1 MIQVYNTLSR
11 KKEDFKLVNNDNI
24 VRMYTCG
31 MTVQDEPHI
40 GHIRSA
46 VTAAIIRRVL
56 KLHGYEIFSMYNFTD
71 IDDKL
76 IEKMKTGEDYRI
88 TAAENI
94 DKFMKYAEIMN
105 IMPFTVYPHATKHIQ
120 EIIELIEKLIEKGF
134 AYKSGEDVYFS
145 VSLFKDYGRL
155 SGKKIDDLI
164 QGKRVEINEMKNNP
178 LDFVLWKGAKEG
190 EPFWYSPFGKGRPG
204 WHIECSAMSMKYL
217 GETFD
222 IHTGGEGLIFPH
234 HENEIAQSE
243 CAAGH
248 AFANY
253 WLHNG
258 MMNLKGEKMSKSIG
272 NVFKMSQLLEM
283 YHPNVVRLFLLKALY
298 RKSVEFSIDRLEEAK
313 SAYERILNVLK
324 GEVSTQIDEKLY
336 ESFKIELF
344 DDFNTPGA
352 ISYIFDAVSGIN
364 AGENE
369 AVLRATVNRMLSDLG
384 FVEESVSVSSNNI
397 SDELIDIIVEIRNKA
412 KNAKNFDLSDQIR
425 NTLKEK
431 GITISDTKEGAVWKR
446 ED

>member
-1 MIQVYNTLSR
+1 
-11 KKEDFKLVNNDNI
+11 
-24 VRMYTCG
+24 
-31 MTVQDEPHI
+31 
-40 GHIRSA
+40 
-46 VTAAIIRRVL
+46 
-56 KLHGYEIFSMYNFTD
+56 
-71 IDDKL
+71 
-76 IEKMKTGEDYRI
+76 
-88 TAAENI
+88 
-94 DKFMKYAEIMN
+94 
-105 IMPFTVYPHATKHIQ
+105 
-120 EIIELIEKLIEKGF
+120 
-134 AYKSGEDVYFS
+134 
-145 VSLFKDYGRL
+145 
-155 SGKKIDDLI
+155 
-164 QGKRVEINEMKNNP
+164 
-178 LDFVLWKGAKEG
+178 
-190 EPFWYSPFGKGRPG
+190 
-204 WHIECSAMSMKYL
+204 
-217 GETFD
+217 
-222 IHTGGEGLIFPH
+222 
-234 HENEIAQSE
+234 
-243 CAAGH
+243 
-248 AFANY
+248 
-253 WLHNG
+253 
-258 MMNLKGEKMSKSIG
+258 
-272 NVFKMSQLLEM
+272 
-283 YHPNVVRLFLLKALY
+283 VRLFLFKALY

>member
-46 VTAAIIRRVL
+46 VTADIIRRVL

-222 IHTGGEGLIFPH
+222 IHTGGEDLIFPH

-243 CAAGH
+243 CATGH

-336 ESFKIELF
+336 ESFKICLLYTF
-344 DDFNTPGA
+344 
-352 ISYIFDAVSGIN
+352 
-364 AGENE
+364 
-369 AVLRATVNRMLSDLG
+369 
-384 FVEESVSVSSNNI
+384 
-397 SDELIDIIVEIRNKA
+397 
-412 KNAKNFDLSDQIR
+412 
-425 NTLKEK
+425 
-431 GITISDTKEGAVWKR
+431 
-446 ED
+446 